1 LIDWATRRARATSVC
16 WTKHAIAGCSRL
28 PYDSI
33 NRGGQRSGGFG
44 PCRSSALARST
55 PAPSR
60 AGAAPWPQC
69 WSVRFPIG
77 PRVPTLSPPF
87 RGFLV
92 GRYEGLRGPLKGSQR
107 PFQGRESAFL
117 RVYVGRRS
125 VTAPL
130 RYR

>member
-1 LIDWATRRARATSVC
+1 FTLEVSPTP
-16 WTKHAIAGCSRL
+16 AIYTLSLHDAL
-28 PYDSI
+28 PI
-33 NRGGQRSGGFG
+33 CGLGQ
-44 PCRSSALARST
+44 CRSSDSGRST
-55 PAPSR
+55 PASSR
-60 AGAAPWPQC
+60 AEAAPWPRS

-92 GRYEGLRGPLKGSQR
+92 GRYEGLRGPLKGSHR
-107 PFQGRESAFL
+107 SFQGRESAFP

-125 VTAPL
+125 VIAPL